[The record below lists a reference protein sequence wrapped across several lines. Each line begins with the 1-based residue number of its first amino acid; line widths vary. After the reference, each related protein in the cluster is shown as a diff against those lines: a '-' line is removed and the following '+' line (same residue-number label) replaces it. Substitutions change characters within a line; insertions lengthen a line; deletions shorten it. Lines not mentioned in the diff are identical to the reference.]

1 MRLFYFSN
9 VVTISLCFVLWPLF
23 QAGSAVLCLNLPDSA
38 FRPDAFFFC
47 SHSWEKNGQL
57 YETLFAVKR
66 WKHLLPDGGAVW
78 KKKGYQKKRLTDFS
92 EQNLNRFLVESA
104 RGEFSHWL
112 AILPFWVFGLF
123 APPEVIAAEARK
135 VLDDFHAAGPGG
147 GHVFNLGHGISQF
160 TPPEHVTALVSTVHD
175 YSRQLRQK
183 VG

>member
-9 VVTISLCFVLWPLF
+9 VVTISLCFVLWLVF
-23 QAGSAVLCLNLPDSA
+23 QAGAAILCLNLPDNA
-38 FRPDAFFFC
+38 FRPDAFFFR

-123 APPEVIAAEARK
+123 APPEVIWIMLVYALAINMPCIIAQRYNRPRILALMVHRK
-135 VLDDFHAAGPGG
+135 SSAH
-147 GHVFNLGHGISQF
+147 S
-160 TPPEHVTALVSTVHD
+160 
-175 YSRQLRQK
+175 Y
-183 VG
+183 